1 VLETVYTKE
10 PVVIGFNASYLLDIF
25 KVLGG
30 KGEVRMELK
39 DGSSSALLRPEVSD
53 PEYTSFCVLMPL
65 RV

>member
-1 VLETVYTKE
+1 
-10 PVVIGFNASYLLDIF
+10 
-25 KVLGG
+25 
-30 KGEVRMELK
+30 MELK